1 MKEIEVSVIMP
12 TLNVEQY
19 VTEAIES
26 VLNQTFKNFEFN
38 ILDGGSKDNT
48 IKIVNMYLKKDNRVK
63 FYSFDNLGL
72 IDTRQKGILLSRGK
86 YIAWQDADDISYT
99 DRLELQYE
107 YLKENPEVGAV
118 GGYLDFYCDKIK
130 KIIGVRK
137 YYPDDYNLRKR
148 IFLFCP
154 VAQPVAMIRKEA
166 IEKVGN
172 YNKKFLEQ
180 IGLDNERG
188 FPEDLE
194 MWFKIGLK
202 YKFANIDKPLLRYRL
217 NSTNSVTNSHLR
229 RMELATIKVRMWY
242 GGQNIGYRMS
252 LLDKLYCLTMYLS
265 IYLIPSK
272 IKIRLFNYFRNSKKI
287 ISVD

>member
-19 VTEAIES
+19 VAEAIES
-26 VLNQTFKNFEFN
+26 VLDQTFINFEFN

-48 IKIVNMYLKKDNRVK
+48 IKIVNMYLKKDSRIK

-86 YIAWQDADDISYT
+86 YIAWQDADDISYK

-107 YLKENPEVGAV
+107 CLKENPEVGAV

-130 KIIGVRK
+130 KIISMRK
-137 YYPDDYNLRKR
+137 YYSDDYNLRKR

-180 IGLDNERG
+180 IGLDDERG

-217 NSTNSVTNSHLR
+217 NSTNSITNSHLR
-229 RMELATIKVRMWY
+229 RMELATIRVRMWY

-252 LLDKLYCLTMYLS
+252 LLDKLYCLAMYLS

-272 IKIRLFNYFRNSKKI
+272 IKIRLFNYFRNSKKF
-287 ISVD
+287 S